1 MVSLKIDMGGVF
13 GAVVILNVLSYF
25 VAGIPSDKAQRRIEN
40 EMTENEADDMQDAF
54 WNEMEC
60 LQEGGICLP
69 ANECPKGHE
78 AANGLC
84 PAQREN
90 GIECCHGLS
99 NKERGCSKRG
109 GLCRDKIQ
117 CPESLRIPYANDCQ
131 SHEICCTLV

>member
-1 MVSLKIDMGGVF
+1 MVYSKIDMIEMF
-13 GAVVILNVLSYF
+13 GAVIILNLLTCS
-25 VAGIPSDKAQRRIEN
+25 VAGIPSDKAQRLIEN
-40 EMTENEADDMQDAF
+40 EMTQNEAEDMQDAY

-69 ANECPKGHE
+69 ADECPKGHE

-84 PAQREN
+84 PAQQEN

-99 NKERGCSKRG
+99 NKERACSRRG
-109 GLCRDKIQ
+109 GLCRDKIK

-131 SHEICCTLV
+131 SQEICCALV